1 MKFKI
6 FLNWNNCAYPQ
17 CKKKNKN
24 KKLKLKTLF
33 SIHFIDVNKLKK
45 KEAINQ
51 IGYILVERNAID
63 SKESFSLKAIS
74 KTDSTYSKIL
84 NSKNF

>member
-1 MKFKI
+1 MLT
-6 FLNWNNCAYPQ
+6 LNV
-17 CKKKNKN
+17 KKKNKN

-33 SIHFIDVNKLKK
+33 SIHFIDVNKFKK

-63 SKESFSLKAIS
+63 SKESFSLKAIY